1 MNVRLKRAKELAGYA
16 VQLTKDEGLPTMVRR
31 GAGFVK
37 RRCFGKRARYLPA
50 KKVLEAQRAEMAGK
64 TAADCGLPTISVLT
78 PLYNTP
84 EKYLREFLDSFVG
97 QTAPNGQLC
106 LADASDAAHG
116 DVERIVKEYQQKNQR
131 IVYKKIENKGIAAN
145 TNAAA
150 QLATGEYLA
159 LADHDDI
166 LAPHALYTMGKAIL
180 QLRQR
185 GEPDGFLYSD
195 EALFTKSIRRPM
207 VAHFKP
213 DYAPD
218 YLLCCNYICHL
229 AVFQKAL
236 WEQLGGERPECDGSQ
251 DHDLFLR
258 LLEKTGGAAH
268 VPQVLYYWRV
278 HAGSTSGG
286 ADAKPYVAAAAKK
299 ALADHLTRTGRTGT
313 VEDGL
318 FPSTYRVK
326 WDIVGEPKVSI
337 LIPNKDH
344 TEDLEKCLHSIWTK
358 TEWEHFEVIVVENNS
373 TAPATFAYYKKA
385 QQRYDGLRV
394 VTYPKKGFNFS
405 GINNFGRKYATG
417 EYLLL
422 LNNDVE
428 VRSGEWLTELLRQC
442 AHPGGAAVC
451 GAMLFYPDETIQH
464 AGVITGLGGYA
475 GHSHKYKKAG
485 GSGYLFRT
493 ATVQDFSAVTGACL
507 LVKTSVWDEVK
518 GLDEAFA
525 VAFNDVEVRNGDWL
539 TELLRQCAHPGGAAV
554 CGAMLWYPD
563 ETIQHAGVIT
573 GLGGYAGHSHKY
585 KKAGGSGYLFRTAT
599 VQDFSAVTGA
609 CLLVKTSVWDEV
621 KGLDE
626 AFAVAFNDVD
636 FCLRVRD
643 AGYRIAW
650 TPYAQLTHY
659 ESKSRGGDE
668 KDPVKARRFAAEQQ
682 RLYEVHGKE
691 NILHDP
697 YYNPNL
703 TMDREDFSESDDL
716 RGLKEGRI
724 TVQWRE

>member
-16 VQLTKDEGLPTMVRR
+16 VQLTKDEGLGTMLAR

-37 RRCFGKRARYLPA
+37 RRCFGKKARYLPT
-50 KKVLEAQRAEMAGK
+50 KKVLEAQRAELAGQ
-64 TAADCGLPTISVLT
+64 TADSCGLPTISILT

-84 EKYLREFLDSFVG
+84 EPYLREFLDSFVD

-106 LADASDAAHG
+106 LADASDGEHDA
-116 DVERIVKEYQQKNQR
+116 VKRIVEEYQAKNQR
-131 IVYKKIENKGIAAN
+131 IVCKKIENKGIAAN

-150 QLATGEYLA
+150 SLATGDYLA

-166 LAPHALYTMGKAIL
+166 LAPHAMYTMGKAIL
-180 QLRQR
+180 QLRER

-195 EALFTKSIRRPM
+195 EALFSKSIQRPI

-236 WEQLGGERPECDGSQ
+236 WDAVGGERPECDGSQ

-258 LLEKTGGAAH
+258 LIEQVGGAAH

-286 ADAKPYVAAAAKK
+286 TEAKPYVAAAAKK
-299 ALADHLTRTGRTGT
+299 ALADHLARTGRTGT

-326 WDIVGEPKVSI
+326 WDIEGDPKVSI

-344 TEDLEKCLHSIWTK
+344 TDDLEKCLQSIWKK
-358 TEWEHFEVIVVENNS
+358 TTWDNYEVIVIENNS
-373 TAPATFAYYKKA
+373 TDPATFAYYEKA
-385 QQRYDGLRV
+385 KQRYDGLKV
-394 VTYPKKGFNFS
+394 VTYPEKGFNFS
-405 GINNFGRKYATG
+405 GINNFGRKAAAG
-417 EYLLL
+417 DYLLL

-428 VRSGEWLTELLRQC
+428 VRNGDWLTELLRQC
-442 AHPGGAAVC
+442 AHKGGAAIC
-451 GAMLFYPDETIQH
+451 GAMLYYPDETLQH

-475 GHSHKYKKAG
+475 GHSHKYKQKG
-485 GSGYLFRT
+485 GSGYLFRI

-507 LVKTSVWDEVK
+507 LVKASVYDEVG
-518 GLDEAFA
+518 GLDE
-525 VAFNDVEVRNGDWL
+525 
-539 TELLRQCAHPGGAAV
+539 Q
-554 CGAMLWYPD
+554 
-563 ETIQHAGVIT
+563 
-573 GLGGYAGHSHKY
+573 
-585 KKAGGSGYLFRTAT
+585 
-599 VQDFSAVTGA
+599 
-609 CLLVKTSVWDEV
+609 
-621 KGLDE
+621 
-626 AFAVAFNDVD
+626 FAVAFNDVD

-643 AGYRIAW
+643 AGCRIAW
-650 TPYAQLTHY
+650 TPYAELTHY

-668 KDPVKARRFAAEQQ
+668 KDPAKAARFAAEQQ
-682 RLYEVHGKE
+682 RLYAIHGKE
-691 NILHDP
+691 NILDDP

-703 TMDREDFSESDDL
+703 TRDREDFSESDDL
-716 RGLKEGRI
+716 RGLKAGKV
-724 TVQWRE
+724 TVRFRGGEA

>member
-16 VQLTKDEGLPTMVRR
+16 VQLTKDEGLGTMLAR

-37 RRCFGKRARYLPA
+37 RRCFGKKARYLPA
-50 KKVLEAQRAEMAGK
+50 KKVLEAQRAELAGQ
-64 TAADCGLPTISVLT
+64 TADSCGLPTISILT

-84 EKYLREFLDSFVG
+84 ESYLREFLDSFVD

-106 LADASDAAHG
+106 LADASDAEHDA
-116 DVERIVKEYQQKNQR
+116 VKRIVEEYQTKNQR

-150 QLATGEYLA
+150 SLATGDYLA

-166 LAPHALYTMGKAIL
+166 LAPHAMYTMGKAIL
-180 QLRQR
+180 QLRER

-195 EALFTKSIRRPM
+195 EALFSKSIQRPI

-236 WEQLGGERPECDGSQ
+236 WDAVGGERPECDGSQ

-258 LLEKTGGAAH
+258 LIEQVGGAAH

-286 ADAKPYVAAAAKK
+286 TEAKPYVAAAAKK
-299 ALADHLTRTGRTGT
+299 ALADHLARTGRTGT

-326 WDIVGEPKVSI
+326 WDIEGDPKVSI

-344 TEDLEKCLHSIWTK
+344 TDDLEKCLQSIWKK
-358 TEWEHFEVIVVENNS
+358 TTWDNYEIIVIENNS
-373 TAPATFAYYKKA
+373 TDPATFAYYEKA
-385 QQRYDGLRV
+385 KQRYDGLKV
-394 VTYPKKGFNFS
+394 VTYPEKGFNFS
-405 GINNFGRKYATG
+405 GINNFGRKAAAG
-417 EYLLL
+417 DYLLL

-428 VRSGEWLTELLRQC
+428 VRNGDWLTELLRQC
-442 AHPGGAAVC
+442 AHKGGAAIC
-451 GAMLFYPDETIQH
+451 GAMLYSPDETLQH

-475 GHSHKYKKAG
+475 GHSHKYKQKG
-485 GSGYLFRT
+485 GSGYLFRI

-507 LVKTSVWDEVK
+507 LVKASVYDEVG
-518 GLDEAFA
+518 GLDE
-525 VAFNDVEVRNGDWL
+525 
-539 TELLRQCAHPGGAAV
+539 Q
-554 CGAMLWYPD
+554 
-563 ETIQHAGVIT
+563 
-573 GLGGYAGHSHKY
+573 
-585 KKAGGSGYLFRTAT
+585 
-599 VQDFSAVTGA
+599 
-609 CLLVKTSVWDEV
+609 
-621 KGLDE
+621 
-626 AFAVAFNDVD
+626 FAVAFNDVD

-650 TPYAQLTHY
+650 TPYAELTHY

-668 KDPVKARRFAAEQQ
+668 KDPAKAARFAAEQQ
-682 RLYEVHGKE
+682 RLYTIHGKE
-691 NILHDP
+691 NILDDP

-703 TMDREDFSESDDL
+703 TRDREDFSESDDL
-716 RGLKEGRI
+716 RGLKAGKV
-724 TVQWRE
+724 TVRFRGGEA

>member
-16 VQLTKDEGLPTMVRR
+16 VQLTKDEGLGTMLAR

-37 RRCFGKRARYLPA
+37 RRCFGKKARYLPA
-50 KKVLEAQRAEMAGK
+50 KKVLEAQRAELAGQ
-64 TAADCGLPTISVLT
+64 TADSCGLPTISILT

-84 EKYLREFLDSFVG
+84 ESYLREFLDSFVD

-106 LADASDAAHG
+106 LADASDGEHDA
-116 DVERIVKEYQQKNQR
+116 VKRIVEEYQTKNQR

-150 QLATGEYLA
+150 SLATGDYLA

-166 LAPHALYTMGKAIL
+166 LAPHAMYTMGKAIL
-180 QLRQR
+180 QLRER

-195 EALFTKSIRRPM
+195 EALFSKSIQRPI

-236 WEQLGGERPECDGSQ
+236 WDAVGGERPECDGSQ

-258 LLEKTGGAAH
+258 LIEQVGGAAH

-286 ADAKPYVAAAAKK
+286 TEAKPYVAAAAKK
-299 ALADHLTRTGRTGT
+299 ALADHLARTGRTGT

-326 WDIVGEPKVSI
+326 WDIEGDPKVSI

-344 TEDLEKCLHSIWTK
+344 TDDLEKCLQSIWKK
-358 TEWEHFEVIVVENNS
+358 TTWNNYEVIVIENNS
-373 TAPATFAYYKKA
+373 TDPATFAYYEKA
-385 QQRYDGLRV
+385 KQRYDGLKV
-394 VTYPKKGFNFS
+394 VTYPEKGFNFS
-405 GINNFGRKYATG
+405 GINNFGRKAAAG
-417 EYLLL
+417 DYLLL

-428 VRSGEWLTELLRQC
+428 VRNGDWLTELLRQC
-442 AHPGGAAVC
+442 AHKGGAAIC
-451 GAMLFYPDETIQH
+451 GAMLYYPDETLQH

-475 GHSHKYKKAG
+475 GHSHKYKQKG
-485 GSGYLFRT
+485 GSGYLFRI

-507 LVKTSVWDEVK
+507 LVKASVYDEVG
-518 GLDEAFA
+518 GLDE
-525 VAFNDVEVRNGDWL
+525 
-539 TELLRQCAHPGGAAV
+539 Q
-554 CGAMLWYPD
+554 
-563 ETIQHAGVIT
+563 
-573 GLGGYAGHSHKY
+573 
-585 KKAGGSGYLFRTAT
+585 
-599 VQDFSAVTGA
+599 
-609 CLLVKTSVWDEV
+609 
-621 KGLDE
+621 
-626 AFAVAFNDVD
+626 FAVAFNDVD

-643 AGYRIAW
+643 AGCRIAW
-650 TPYAQLTHY
+650 TPYAELTHY

-668 KDPVKARRFAAEQQ
+668 KDPAKAARFAAEQQ
-682 RLYEVHGKE
+682 RLYTIHGKE
-691 NILHDP
+691 NILDDP

-703 TMDREDFSESDDL
+703 TRDREDFSESDDL
-716 RGLKEGRI
+716 RGLKAGKV
-724 TVQWRE
+724 TVRFRGGEA

>member
-16 VQLTKDEGLPTMVRR
+16 VQLTKDEGLGTMLAR

-37 RRCFGKRARYLPA
+37 RRCFGKKARYLPT
-50 KKVLEAQRAEMAGK
+50 KKVLEAQRAELAGQ
-64 TAADCGLPTISVLT
+64 TADSCGLPTISILT

-84 EKYLREFLDSFVG
+84 EPYLREFLDSFVE

-106 LADASDAAHG
+106 LADASDAEHDA
-116 DVERIVKEYQQKNQR
+116 VKRIVEEYQAKNQR

-150 QLATGEYLA
+150 SLATGDYLA

-166 LAPHALYTMGKAIL
+166 LAPHAMYTMGKAIL
-180 QLRQR
+180 QLRER

-195 EALFTKSIRRPM
+195 EALFSKSIQRPI

-236 WEQLGGERPECDGSQ
+236 WDAVGGERPECDGSQ

-258 LLEKTGGAAH
+258 LIEQVGGAAH

-286 ADAKPYVAAAAKK
+286 TEAKPYVAAAAKK
-299 ALADHLTRTGRTGT
+299 ALADHLARTGRTGT

-326 WDIVGEPKVSI
+326 WDIEGDPKVSI

-344 TEDLEKCLHSIWTK
+344 TDDLEKCLQSIWKK
-358 TEWEHFEVIVVENNS
+358 TTWDNYEIIVIENNS
-373 TAPATFAYYKKA
+373 TDPATFAYYEKA
-385 QQRYDGLRV
+385 KQRYDGLKV
-394 VTYPKKGFNFS
+394 VTYPEKGFNFS
-405 GINNFGRKYATG
+405 GINNFGRKAAAG
-417 EYLLL
+417 DYLLL

-428 VRSGEWLTELLRQC
+428 VRNGDWLTELLRQC
-442 AHPGGAAVC
+442 AHKGGAAIC
-451 GAMLFYPDETIQH
+451 GAMLYYPDETLQH

-475 GHSHKYKKAG
+475 GHSHKYKQKG
-485 GSGYLFRT
+485 GSGYLFRI

-507 LVKTSVWDEVK
+507 LVKASVYDEVG
-518 GLDEAFA
+518 GLDE
-525 VAFNDVEVRNGDWL
+525 
-539 TELLRQCAHPGGAAV
+539 Q
-554 CGAMLWYPD
+554 
-563 ETIQHAGVIT
+563 
-573 GLGGYAGHSHKY
+573 
-585 KKAGGSGYLFRTAT
+585 
-599 VQDFSAVTGA
+599 
-609 CLLVKTSVWDEV
+609 
-621 KGLDE
+621 
-626 AFAVAFNDVD
+626 FAVAFNDVD

-643 AGYRIAW
+643 AGCRIAW
-650 TPYAQLTHY
+650 TPYAELTHY

-668 KDPVKARRFAAEQQ
+668 KDPAKAARFAAEQQ
-682 RLYEVHGKE
+682 RLYTIHGKE
-691 NILHDP
+691 NILDDP

-703 TMDREDFSESDDL
+703 TRDREDFSESDDL
-716 RGLKEGRI
+716 RGLKAGKV
-724 TVQWRE
+724 TVRFRGGEA